1 MSQYEVTTLKKGLQ
15 ILDLLQEEQFLTLT
29 EISEA
34 LALNKTTAFRLLSTL
49 ENMKYVHKKDNYFSW
64 NKDKFPLDNGN
75 ERTIDWTVLKAPY
88 QLGVSEADGV
98 YIGVLEEAD
107 LVMKQMIKPP
117 FKEPYQPEIGDRSPS
132 HISAVGKVI
141 LANLQTAEREKAF
154 SLLPFNQAT
163 DNTFVDKEMFSHHL
177 EVIKKQG
184 FALDDEERFVGLR
197 CIAAPV
203 FHENRVV
210 AAIAIAGPIDKMK
223 KTMLRG
229 LTSKVI
235 AVSKELT
242 KELYIR
248 Y

>member
-1 MSQYEVTTLKKGLQ
+1 MSQYEVSTLKKGLQ

-49 ENMKYVHKKDNYFSW
+49 ENMKYVYKKDNYFLW
-64 NKDKFPLDNGN
+64 NKDKFQLENGS
-75 ERTIDWTVLKAPY
+75 RRPIDWTALKTPY
-88 QLGVSEADGV
+88 QLGVNEADGV

-117 FKEPYQPEIGDRSPS
+117 FKEPYQPKIEDRSPS

-141 LANLQTAEREKAF
+141 LANLQTAEREKVF
-154 SLLPFNQAT
+154 SLLSFNQAT

-177 EVIKKQG
+177 EVIKNQG

-203 FHENRVV
+203 FHEDRVV

-229 LTSKVI
+229 LTNKVI

-242 KELYIR
+242 KELDIR